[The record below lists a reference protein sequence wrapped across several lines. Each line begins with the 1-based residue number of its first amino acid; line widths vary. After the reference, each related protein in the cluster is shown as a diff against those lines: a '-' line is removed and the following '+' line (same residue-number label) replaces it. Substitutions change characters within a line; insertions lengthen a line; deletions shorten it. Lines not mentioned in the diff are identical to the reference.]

1 MRKTAMAAVGLLM
14 MTGLLTGC
22 EGEHAEETVSKQVEK
37 TAEEEKIQEDS
48 KEEQQPSEESE
59 ENLQESPE
67 ISKESPKDSEENP
80 ENEIEEEHKEELALI
95 DASVPIESGVHIAV
109 VSKGTTGEFWG
120 EVERGMQS
128 AVDAVN
134 EAYGFAKSD
143 RITMN
148 FEGSENEMDTA
159 TQVNTL
165 DAVIAENPDVICIS
179 VGDMSS
185 CQAQLEA
192 AYENG
197 IPVVV
202 FDSNVSESELVAA
215 YRATDNAAVGRIA
228 AQHLAEAMEETG
240 AVAIFSAPE
249 KSESVCQR
257 RDGFLNVL
265 ENYPDM
271 EVVEIIYQDQEED
284 MKSAMQSV
292 IVEHPELKGVY
303 CTSAVVADMYLEL
316 GEILES
322 RNMALVGVDATTS
335 QQEAIRNGQEVGVV
349 SQDPYRMGFETIW
362 TALLLTVSEENEVEV
377 EADKLLEPAWIDL
390 ENIDEEENGKYLY

>member
-1 MRKTAMAAVGLLM
+1 MRKAAMTAVGLM
-14 MTGLLTGC
+14 VITGLLTGC
-22 EGEHAEETVSKQVEK
+22 EGERTEEIVSKQVEK
-37 TAEEEKIQEDS
+37 VAEDEKIEEKSS
-48 KEEQQPSEESE
+48 KEEHKLSEETEDNPKDSSEISEES
-59 ENLQESPE
+59 
-67 ISKESPKDSEENP
+67 P
-80 ENEIEEEHKEELALI
+80 ENVIEEEYKEELALI
-95 DASVPIESGVHIAV
+95 DTSIPLETGVHIAV
-109 VSKGTTGEFWG
+109 VSKGTTGEFWS
-120 EVERGMQS
+120 EVKNGMQS

-228 AQHLAEAMEETG
+228 AQHLAEAMEENG

-271 EVVEIIYQDQEED
+271 EVVEIIYQDQEAD

-292 IVEHPELKGVY
+292 IVEHPELKGIY

-349 SQDPYRMGFETIW
+349 SQNPHMMGFETIW
-362 TALLLTVSEENEVEV
+362 TALLLTVSEETEVEV
-377 EADKLLEPAWIDL
+377 NKFLEPAWIDL
-390 ENIDEEENGKYLY
+390 ETIDEEENGKYLY